1 MTAMKKVLCLLLC
14 LTMVLSLASC
24 GFPNPFDDR
33 AKKEAIFAYVKEHEN
48 ALLECIEKNEY
59 LSIRLSTK
67 IIQGIDDDDI
77 GKGFVDFD
85 CGGAGFGPGTA
96 YCGFYYSAD
105 DNLTGLWCSPR
116 DSSLLKQSG
125 NGYLWE
131 QSWTNEGDNTYY
143 TENICGHFY
152 YYEASF

>member
-14 LTMVLSLASC
+14 LTMALSLASC

-33 AKKEAIFAYVKEHEN
+33 AKKEAVFAYVKANED
-48 ALLECIEKNEY
+48 ALLDCIEKNEY
-59 LSIRLSTK
+59 LSIRLSTN
-67 IIQGIDDDDI
+67 IIHGIDDDEI

-85 CGGAGFGPGTA
+85 CGGVGFGPETA
-96 YCGFYYSAD
+96 YCGFYYSRD
-105 DNLTGLWCSPR
+105 DDLTNIWCSPG
-116 DSSLLKQSG
+116 DSSLLKKSG
-125 NGYLWE
+125 DGYLWE
-131 QSWTNEGDNTYY
+131 QSWTDEGDNTYY